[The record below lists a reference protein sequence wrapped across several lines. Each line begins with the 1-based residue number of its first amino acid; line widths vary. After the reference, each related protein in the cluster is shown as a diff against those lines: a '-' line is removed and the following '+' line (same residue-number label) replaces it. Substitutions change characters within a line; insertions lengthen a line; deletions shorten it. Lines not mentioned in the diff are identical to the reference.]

1 MKHLK
6 IYEDLYNQYKPGDY
20 VLLVDHFVNK
30 DYSLSGKIEDAIFQN
45 KYKIKRYTILE
56 TIATK
61 WSTDWYT
68 IYDIERLLTHEE
80 IEIYKMKENI
90 TKFNL

>member
-6 IYEDLYNQYKPGDY
+6 IYEDSYDQYKPGDY
-20 VLLVDHFVNK
+20 VLLMDHFVNK
-30 DYSLSGKIEDAIFQN
+30 DYSLSGKIERNYHN
-45 KYKIKRYTILE
+45 KYEIKRYTIIE